1 MRRSGF
7 LLILPAL
14 LAAAQPVSGPMSLTT
29 ADGFT
34 LQGTFNVPANPGRRP
49 VVILAHQ
56 FRTDRSGWQPLVAD
70 LNARGIAT
78 LALDL
83 RGHGQSTRKGEATV
97 AVTEDFMASSAAV
110 GFDRIPADLAQ
121 AAAWVRKQPR
131 IDGRRLGLAGSSIGA
146 YSTLVAAAQ
155 IHPVAVLAL
164 SPAGGWG
171 DQPALRLA
179 RSVEE
184 AKAAVMVLASE
195 GDPDALANAKAI
207 RNATGVYARI
217 VPGTEHGFAYL
228 PELTPDFAGWFGEYL
243 SHHRTAPA
251 QPAKETTPKVVPEEV
266 K

>member
-14 LAAAQPVSGPMSLTT
+14 LAAAQPVSQPMSFVT

-34 LQGTFNVPANPGRRP
+34 IQGTFNIPANPGRRP
-49 VVILAHQ
+49 LVILAHQ
-56 FRTDRSGWQPLVAD
+56 FQADRSGWQPLVAD

-83 RGHGQSTRKGEATV
+83 RGHGQSTRKGGATV
-97 AVTEDFMASSAAV
+97 AVTEDFMASREAV
-110 GFDRIPADLAQ
+110 GFDQIPADLAQ
-121 AAAWVRKQPR
+121 AAAWIRKQPR

-146 YSTLVAAAQ
+146 YSVLVAAAQ

-171 DQPALRLA
+171 EKPALRLA
-179 RSVEE
+179 RSVER
-184 AKAAVMVLASE
+184 ARSAVMVLASE
-195 GDPDALANAKAI
+195 GDPDAFANAQAI
-207 RNATGVYARI
+207 QNANGVYARI
-217 VPGTEHGFAYL
+217 VPGTQHGFAYL
-228 PELTPDFAGWFGEYL
+228 PDLTPEFGGWFGEYL
-243 SHHRTAPA
+243 SHHRTAPQPA
-251 QPAKETTPKVVPEEV
+251 QPPAPKVVPEEV